1 MYFKYKDLAEFEK
14 VYNDPVA
21 MREITG
27 ADCSYGARREMKL
40 ETVTVDI
47 GNYHIE
53 VVDCPIMGCNNC
65 GRKCLCPDIP
75 PKNCIEH
82 IFNWKEIRMHVE
94 SR

>member
-1 MYFKYKDLAEFEK
+1 MIGEDVMKMERETAMYFKYKDLAEFEK

-27 ADCSYGARREMKL
+27 ADCSCGARREMKL

-53 VVDCPIMGCNNC
+53 VVDCPIMGVQQ
-65 GRKCLCPDIP
+65 L
-75 PKNCIEH
+75 
-82 IFNWKEIRMHVE
+82 WKKMLMPRYSARIV
-94 SR
+94 